1 MVTRDYESPLGRI
14 VMCAAGSALVSL
26 QFDDQECAGSAD
38 KLRDPDGTTENAV
51 LDAAAAWL
59 DRYFRS
65 ELPGPT
71 PPLHPVGTAFQRK
84 VWALTAEIPY
94 GGTRSY
100 GALAK
105 TLQSAPR
112 AVGGALGK
120 NPILLMIPCHRVLG
134 ANGSLTGFT
143 AGLARKRTLLALE
156 NPQ

>member
-14 VMCAAGSALVSL
+14 VMRAADSALVSL
-26 QFDDQECAGSAD
+26 QFDDRGCAGSGD
-38 KLRDPDGTTENAV
+38 KLRDQDAGAENAV

-65 ELPGPT
+65 ENPGPT
-71 PPLHPVGTAFQRK
+71 PPLHPDGNAFQRK

-94 GGTRSY
+94 GETRSY

-105 TLQSAPR
+105 ALQSAPR

-134 ANGSLTGFT
+134 ADGRLTGFA
-143 AGLARKRTLLALE
+143 AGIARKKTLLALE
-156 NPQ
+156 TPQ